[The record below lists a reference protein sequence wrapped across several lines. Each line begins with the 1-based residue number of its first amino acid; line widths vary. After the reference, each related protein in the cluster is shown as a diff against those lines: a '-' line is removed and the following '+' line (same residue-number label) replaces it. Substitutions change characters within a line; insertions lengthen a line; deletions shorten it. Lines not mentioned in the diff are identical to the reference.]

1 MTSRRRD
8 VALDALRLLAV
19 LLMIASHTTRLIAW
33 DERRAWSWFSLL
45 IEPFTASLFLILV
58 GASLVLSWRAAQ
70 AAQAGRAGRAG
81 GRAAWFRKQALRAS
95 GLWAISFLFYALEEG
110 VRWPDVATMS
120 GILATIAY
128 VSLLGM
134 VLVASPRPALALS
147 IAAALCMG
155 AHLWFDKTGL
165 RIFGLNAGNSPLLPL
180 FPLACMGALGV
191 LVLEAGRPARV
202 GVAVAAAAIVAGLV
216 AHNGFAAIFS
226 TPLGR
231 YETARVLEWM
241 DHGRMQ
247 RKEIPYYN
255 LRPILVPMIASMTVL
270 IYTVF
275 SLIRP
280 VLERGQRFFLAMGRR
295 SLDVY
300 ILHLAILAIFVE
312 AGNGR
317 RPLQKTWQGDA
328 VVLGAITASW
338 LWVLGRDA
346 FAARKRRGY
355 LNVTVPESNRP
366 VELK

>member
-1 MTSRRRD
+1 VTPRRRD

-33 DERRAWSWFSLL
+33 DERRGWSWFSLL

-58 GASLVLSWRAAQ
+58 GASLVMSWRAA
-70 AAQAGRAGRAG
+70 RAS
-81 GRAAWFRKQALRAS
+81 GRAAWFRKQALRAA
-95 GLWAISFLFYALEEG
+95 GLWAISAVFYALEEG
-110 VRWPDVATMS
+110 VRRPDVATMS

-147 IAAALCMG
+147 LAAALCMG
-155 AHLWFDKTGL
+155 AHVWLDKSGL
-165 RIFGLNAGNSPLLPL
+165 MIFGLNAGNSPLLPL
-180 FPLACMGALGV
+180 FPLACLGALGV
-191 LVLEAGRPARV
+191 LVLQAGRPARLV
-202 GVAVAAAAIVAGLV
+202 VAAAAGVIGAGLV
-216 AHNGFAAIFS
+216 AHYGFSAIFS

-231 YETARVLEWM
+231 YETARILEWM
-241 DHGRMQ
+241 EHGRMQ

-275 SLIRP
+275 SLLRP
-280 VLERGQRFFLAMGRR
+280 ALERGQRIFLAMGRR

-300 ILHLAILAIFVE
+300 ILHLAILAVFVE

-328 VVLGAITASW
+328 VVLGAIAASW

-346 FAARKRRGY
+346 YAARKRNKGQMAA
-355 LNVTVPESNRP
+355 VPEGTVSVRDASG
-366 VELK
+366 

>member
-1 MTSRRRD
+1 MTGRRRD

-33 DERRAWSWFSLL
+33 DERRGWSWFSLL
-45 IEPFTASLFLILV
+45 IEPFTASLFLMLV

-70 AAQAGRAGRAG
+70 AG
-81 GRAAWFRKQALRAS
+81 GRAAWFRRQALRAA
-95 GLWAISFLFYALEEG
+95 GLWAISALFYALEEG

-128 VSLLGM
+128 VTLLGM

-147 IAAALCMG
+147 MAAAVAMG
-155 AHLWFDKTGL
+155 AHVWLDKSGHMV
-165 RIFGLNAGNSPLLPL
+165 FGLNAGNSPLLPL
-180 FPLACMGALGV
+180 FPLACLGGLGALI
-191 LVLEAGRPARV
+191 LEAGRPMRI
-202 GVAVAAAAIVAGLV
+202 GVAIAAAAVFAAV
-216 AHNGFAAIFS
+216 TWRFGFAPVFS
-226 TPLGR
+226 NPLGR

-241 DHGRMQ
+241 DHGRML

-255 LRPILVPMIASMTVL
+255 LRPLLVPMIAAMAVL

-275 SLIRP
+275 SLARP
-280 VLERGQRFFLAMGRR
+280 ALERGQRIFLAMGRR

-300 ILHLAILAIFVE
+300 ILHLAILAAFVE

-328 VVLGAITASW
+328 VVLGAIAASW

-346 FAARKRRGY
+346 FAARKRKKDLRRFPA
-355 LNVTVPESNRP
+355 VNR
-366 VELK
+366 